1 MTLGVLGG
9 TFDPIHTGHVAL
21 ATAAREA
28 FGLETVLL
36 VPSAVPPHRADP
48 PQASSHHRFAMV
60 ALVAQLR
67 PWLRASDLEVA
78 SALEGTSAAPSFTA
92 TTLRRLG
99 ESGYRPSQLF
109 FITGAD
115 AFLEIA
121 TWREYPAVLDLAHFV
136 VVSRPGSS
144 LDAVPG
150 ALPDLAPRFRPASD
164 GPGTDADRT
173 PRVLL
178 LAAKTP
184 DISSTAV
191 RARLAAG
198 LPVDDLLPEAVA
210 RHARRHHLYGDT
222 GRRPSGR
229 PDRTAP
235 SLQSHE

>member
-21 ATAAREA
+21 AAAARAA
-28 FGLETVLL
+28 FALETVLL

-60 ALVAQLR
+60 ALAAQLH

-78 SALEGTSAAPSFTA
+78 SAAPSFTA

-99 ESGYRPSQLF
+99 EDGYRPSQLF

-121 TWREYPAVLDLAHFV
+121 TWREYPAVLDLAHFI

-144 LDAVPG
+144 LDAVPR
-150 ALPDLAPRFRPASD
+150 ALPDLAPRFRPASE

-173 PRVLL
+173 PRILL
-178 LAAKTP
+178 LAAETP
-184 DISSTAV
+184 DVSSTAV

-210 RHARRHHLYGDT
+210 RHARRHHLYGHAD
-222 GRRPSGR
+222 RRPSGR

-235 SLQSHE
+235 SLHSHE